1 MKADKGFKKIS
12 PPARPKNRDSLR
24 SARALSALLAV
35 AKTATQSL
43 DTDQVLNDTLEK
55 SLEILGFQAGY
66 IRILDPN
73 GHDLVVRAARG
84 LTSPEFLANVVP
96 LDSSHQSIGK
106 IVHDTLAPYISPDV
120 RKDPTFRHGFMAKE
134 GLISAAWVPIT
145 SKNRSMGR
153 SRFLG
158 MMMVGSPRLHR
169 FSEDQI
175 DLLTAFG
182 AQLGAALDNL
192 NLYDEVKE
200 GKDYIENLVESAGDA
215 IVSTDFEHRI
225 LTWNAGAEAVF
236 GYSKDEAVGRSL
248 AFLLPP
254 GAAGELDDIRRRI
267 EESGVMRNL
276 ELQRRR
282 KDGARIEVAVAV
294 SPIHDGSGRVTGF
307 LHLAKDITDKKRYEE
322 RLKQLDAMKSEFV
335 SSVSH
340 ELRTPLTAIKGS
352 VDNMLDGL
360 TGALNEKQVR
370 YLTRIK
376 SNTDRLSRL
385 INDLLDLSAIEAGK
399 IELKLSRVALGPL
412 ARDVAETLR
421 PVAADKSIHL
431 DVAPADAAVTA
442 WADRDKVVQVFM
454 NLIGNALKF
463 TPAEGRVTVAVERDG
478 DGWAKVS
485 IADTGP
491 GIAAEEAQKIFDKF
505 YQVAAAGRQ
514 KARGTGLGLSISKS
528 LVEMHGGKIWMES
541 CPGRGSTF
549 SFTLPIAPPSSAGII
564 GSENGS

>member
-1 MKADKGFKKIS
+1 MKAEKHPKKN
-12 PPARPKNRDSLR
+12 PASGPAKNRDPLR

-55 SLEILGFQAGY
+55 SLDILGFQVGY

-73 GHDLVVRAARG
+73 GRDLVVRAARG
-84 LTSPEFLANVVP
+84 LTSPEFRSNVVP
-96 LDSSHQSIGK
+96 LDASHQSIGK
-106 IVHDTLAPYISPDV
+106 IVYETLAPYVAPDL
-120 RKDPTFRHGFMAKE
+120 RKEPKFRHGFMTKE
-134 GLISAAWVPIT
+134 GLVSAAFVPIT

-158 MMMVGSPRLHR
+158 MMMVGSRRLHR
-169 FSEDQI
+169 FSEDEI

-192 NLYDEVKE
+192 NLYEEVKE

-215 IVSTDFEHRI
+215 IVSTDLAHCI

-236 GYSKDEAVGRSL
+236 GYSKEEAIGRSL
-248 AFLLPP
+248 ALLLPP
-254 GAAGELDDIRRRI
+254 DSDGELDDIRRRI
-267 EESGVMRNL
+267 EEKGVLRNL

-282 KDGARIEVAVAV
+282 KDGARIEVAAAV
-294 SPIHDGSGRVTGF
+294 SPIRDRSGCVTGL
-307 LHLAKDITDKKRYEE
+307 LHLAKDVTDKKRYEE

-360 TGALNEKQVR
+360 TGALNEKQGR

-399 IELKLSRVALGPL
+399 IDLKRSRVALAPL

-431 DVAPADAAVTA
+431 EVSAADATVTA
-442 WADRDKVVQVFM
+442 WADRDKVIQVFM

-463 TPAEGRVTVAVERDG
+463 TPAEGKVTVAVERDG
-478 DGWAKVS
+478 EGWAKVS
-485 IADTGP
+485 INDTGP
-491 GIAAEEAQKIFDKF
+491 GIPTEEAQKIFDRF

-541 CPGRGSTF
+541 QPGHGSTF
-549 SFTLPIAPPSSAGII
+549 SFTLPVEPPARTGVAGT
-564 GSENGS
+564 ENGS

>member
-1 MKADKGFKKIS
+1 MKPEKTPKKNPPS
-12 PPARPKNRDSLR
+12 GPARSRDPLR

-55 SLEILGFQAGY
+55 SLDILGFQVGY
-66 IRILDPN
+66 IRVLDPN
-73 GHDLVVRAARG
+73 GRDLVVRAARG
-84 LTSPEFLANVVP
+84 LTSPEFRSNVVP

-106 IVHDTLAPYISPDV
+106 IVYETLAPYVAPDL
-120 RKDPTFRHGFMAKE
+120 RKEPKFRHGFMAKE
-134 GLISAAWVPIT
+134 GLVSAAFVPIT

-158 MMMVGSPRLHR
+158 MIMVGSRRPHR
-169 FSEDQI
+169 FSEDEI

-192 NLYDEVKE
+192 NLYEEVKE
-200 GKDYIENLVESAGDA
+200 GKAYIENLVESAGDA
-215 IVSTDFEHRI
+215 IVSTDLEHRI

-236 GYSKDEAVGRSL
+236 GYRKEDALGRSL
-248 AFLLPP
+248 ALVLLP
-254 GAAGELDDIRRRI
+254 GFDSELDDIRRRV
-267 EESGVMRNL
+267 EENGVLRNL
-276 ELQRRR
+276 EMQRRR
-282 KDGARIEVAVAV
+282 KDGARIEVAAAV
-294 SPIHDGSGRVTGF
+294 SPIRDGSGHLTGL
-307 LHLAKDITDKKRYEE
+307 LHLAKDVTDKKRYEE

-360 TGALNEKQVR
+360 TGALNDKQGR

-399 IELKLSRVALGPL
+399 VELTPSGVALAPL

-421 PVAADKSIHL
+421 PVAADKSIH
-431 DVAPADAAVTA
+431 
-442 WADRDKVVQVFM
+442 
-454 NLIGNALKF
+454 
-463 TPAEGRVTVAVERDG
+463 
-478 DGWAKVS
+478 
-485 IADTGP
+485 
-491 GIAAEEAQKIFDKF
+491 
-505 YQVAAAGRQ
+505 
-514 KARGTGLGLSISKS
+514 
-528 LVEMHGGKIWMES
+528 
-541 CPGRGSTF
+541 
-549 SFTLPIAPPSSAGII
+549 
-564 GSENGS
+564 